1 MKAYSIDLRQKI
13 VDAYNEGNIS
23 QRQLAKQF
31 RVALSFIEKLLK
43 QHRETGSIAPKVR
56 TQQTPT
62 KLNSE
67 QLAVLQQLVEANND
81 ATLEELRQQLRQ
93 KTVVLIGRSTVDRM
107 VKKLNLTVKKK
118 HFTAVKN
125 TVNGFNSNELSSGN

>member
-1 MKAYSIDLRQKI
+1 MFKQSTMKAYSLDLRQKI
-13 VDAYNEGNIS
+13 VEAYAEGNIS

-62 KLNSE
+62 KLIPE
-67 QLAVLQQLVEANND
+67 QLMVLGSIVEANKD
-81 ATLEELRQQLRQ
+81 ATLDELRYQLAQQ
-93 KTVVLIGRSTVDRM
+93 TGVLIGRSTVDRM
-107 VKKLNLTVKKK
+107 VKKLNLSVKKNAARRRK
-118 HFTAVKN
+118 TQ
-125 TVNGFNSNELSSGN
+125 